1 MILFSL
7 DFYEVQCSATDLF
20 FLMEDDYSCSQ
31 KCITVKNYEKMKI
44 CSFHC
49 WGIFLF
55 SWTDWDFYPVTLFE
69 RLKLLNLSFSYSG
82 VWDSALISNVGVSP
96 PWKLYAFPPL
106 PYAFIIHCALVI
118 CPATLKSGISF
129 SGVIQD
135 FLPWTYVEVK
145 AKSLEDQV

>member
-1 MILFSL
+1 
-7 DFYEVQCSATDLF
+7 
-20 FLMEDDYSCSQ
+20 MESE
-31 KCITVKNYEKMKI
+31 TA
-44 CSFHC
+44 
-49 WGIFLF
+49 GI
-55 SWTDWDFYPVTLFE
+55 
-69 RLKLLNLSFSYSG
+69 KKQSG
-82 VWDSALISNVGVSP
+82 MLALISNVGVSP